1 MNSEQLRKIDIGGFK
16 SIKKSSVE
24 LNMLNVLI
32 GSNGAGKS
40 NFISVF
46 TLLNNVIKKEL
57 QTYIAA
63 CGGANTFLFNGSKE
77 TSLIHLHFQFGSNSY
92 CFNLSKTDND
102 TFYFDS
108 EWFGYRG
115 NVDYSRSI
123 SSGHSESKW
132 EKGIG
137 NRIDD
142 YVIPVLKNLT
152 WRVYH
157 FHDTSKNARI
167 KTSCDLADNMYL
179 QFDAGN
185 LAAFLL
191 RLRNE
196 YKNNY
201 DDIIKTIQLIAPYFS
216 DFILVPSN
224 GSGKILLKWRQVGS
238 DDIFNANQF
247 SDGTLRFICLAV
259 LLLQPKELQPETIII
274 DEPELGLHPY
284 AITIFS
290 ELAKKISCNKQIILS
305 TQSVDLLS
313 EFEPKDIIVVDRNLE
328 GSTFKRLNEAE
339 LKEWLEND
347 YSLGELWKKNILGGR
362 LSK

>member
-1 MNSEQLRKIDIGGFK
+1 MNSKQLKKINIVGFK
-16 SIKKSSVE
+16 SIKESSVE
-24 LNMLNVLI
+24 LDMLNVLI

-57 QTYIAA
+57 QKYIAA

-77 TSLIHLHFQFGSNSY
+77 TTLMRLHFKFGSNSY
-92 CFNLSKTDND
+92 GFDLSKTDND
-102 TFYFDS
+102 TFYFED
-108 EWFGYRG
+108 EWFGYH
-115 NVDYSRSI
+115 YSVNYIRSI
-123 SSGHSESKW
+123 SSGHPESKL
-132 EKGIG
+132 EKEIG
-137 NRIDD
+137 NGI
-142 YVIPVLKNLT
+142 T

-157 FHDTSKNARI
+157 FHDTSRNARI

-191 RLRNE
+191 RLKNE
-196 YKNNY
+196 HKNNY

-224 GSGKILLKWRQVGS
+224 GSGSILLKWRQVGS

-284 AITIFS
+284 AVTIFS

-313 EFEPKDIIVVDRNLE
+313 EFESKDIIVVDRTIE
-328 GSTFKRLNEAE
+328 GSTFKRLNEEE

>member
-16 SIKKSSVE
+16 SIKKNSVE

-77 TSLIHLHFQFGSNSY
+77 TTSMRLKFEFGSNSY
-92 CFNLSKTDND
+92 GFSLSKTDND
-102 TFYFDS
+102 NFYFDN
-108 EWFGYRG
+108 E
-115 NVDYSRSI
+115 DYSGSV
-123 SSGHSESKW
+123 SSGHSESKL

-137 NRIDD
+137 DNI
-142 YVIPVLKNLT
+142 T

-157 FHDTSKNARI
+157 FHDTSRNARI
-167 KTSCDLADNMYL
+167 KTSCDLTDNVYL

-191 RLRNE
+191 RLKNE
-196 YKNNY
+196 HKNNY

-284 AITIFS
+284 AITILS

-313 EFEPKDIIVVDRNLE
+313 EFEPRDIIVVDRTLE

-339 LKEWLEND
+339 LKEWIERLCGFV
-347 YSLGELWKKNILGGR
+347 SGG
-362 LSK
+362 

>member
-1 MNSEQLRKIDIGGFK
+1 MNSKQLRNINIKGFK
-16 SIKKSSVE
+16 SIKESNIE
-24 LNMLNVLI
+24 LDMLNVLI

-46 TLLNNVIKKEL
+46 TLLNNVIKTEL
-57 QTYIAA
+57 QTYISA

-77 TSLIHLHFQFGSNSY
+77 TTSIHLDFAFGSNSY
-92 CFNLSKTDND
+92 GFVLSRTDND
-102 TFYFDS
+102 TFYFNS
-108 EWFGYRG
+108 ECFGDK
-115 NVDYSRSI
+115 NI
-123 SSGHSESKW
+123 SSGHFESKR

-137 NRIDD
+137 NGID
-142 YVIPVLKNLT
+142 Y

-167 KTSCDLADNMYL
+167 KTSCDLVDNMYL

-191 RLRNE
+191 RLKNE
-196 YKNNY
+196 YRNNY
-201 DDIIKTIQLIAPYFS
+201 DNIIKTIQLIAPYFS

-224 GSGKILLKWRQVGS
+224 GSGKILLRWRQVGS
-238 DDIFNANQF
+238 DDVFNANQF

-290 ELAKKISCNKQIILS
+290 ELAKKSAYDKQIILS

-313 EFEPKDIIVVDRNLE
+313 EFEPKDIIVVDRNIE
-328 GSTFKRLNEAE
+328 GSVFKRLNEGE